1 MVSCPMPLLYKPTSA
16 NIRYVADAIYQVIK
30 LDAKSNVLMDVLGEV
45 PNPFKGECYVA
56 SALLYQKFGGV
67 GMVLYRKKDFTNQY
81 HWWIKTANGETI
93 DITGEQYLIQGRDIP
108 SSSYDEAEKAKPMW
122 FPSYKKRIKVLE
134 EKLDAYMEEN
144 PMVLE

>member
-1 MVSCPMPLLYKPTSA
+1 MIYKSTAKNIAFVA
-16 NIRYVADAIYQVIK
+16 NAIYQIIK
-30 LDAKSNVLMDVLGEV
+30 SSAVPNPLMDAFGET

-67 GMVLYRKKDFTNQY
+67 GMVLYRKKDYANQY
-81 HWWIKTANGETI
+81 HWWIKTDEGYTI
-93 DITGEQYLIQGRDIP
+93 DITREQYSIEKKEVP
-108 SSSYDEAEKAKPMW
+108 SYSYVGAEKAKPMW